1 MTAGITDAAHVVDP
15 ATVMGLLPGRPRLL
29 ALCEPTHGADVLLE
43 LRNELF
49 RQLVE
54 QEGYRTIAIES
65 DCMMGLVVDDY
76 VTSGTGTL
84 DEVME
89 RGFSHEWGAFPA
101 NRELVRWM
109 RAYNDGRPAS
119 ERLRFAGFDGPLEI
133 TGAASP
139 RQALTALHA
148 YLTAWADADLLPC
161 AAETLDRLLG
171 ADDHWTNPA
180 AMMDPSQSVGQ
191 TPEAKQLRLLADD
204 LVTLL
209 DAQTPQLIAASS
221 RDDWDRARLYG
232 RTATGLLRYHFWMAD
247 TSPSR
252 MARLLALRDSMMAA
266 NLLALAERGPTLVN
280 AHNGHLQRDK
290 SRMRMGDLPLEWWS
304 AGAIVSAHLGDGYAF
319 LATALGTIRHHGV
332 DAPPPDT
339 IEGLLYALPQQR
351 CLVDARRLA
360 TALGD
365 VTPAPRVSPWYGYS
379 PLDPAH
385 LASNDGIVFVKDV
398 PAG

>member
-1 MTAGITDAAHVVDP
+1 
-15 ATVMGLLPGRPRLL
+15 MGLLPARPRLL
-29 ALCEPTHGADVLLE
+29 ALGEPTHGEDVLLE
-43 LRNELF
+43 LRNDLF

-54 QEGYRTIAIES
+54 QERYRTIAIES

-119 ERLRFAGFDGPLEI
+119 QQLRFAGFDGPLEI

-139 RQALTALHA
+139 RQALTALHV
-148 YLTAWADADLLPC
+148 YLTAWVDADLLPC
-161 AAETLDRLLG
+161 AAETLGRLLG
-171 ADDHWTNPA
+171 RDDRWTNPA

-191 TPEAKQLRLLADD
+191 TPDATQLRLLADD
-204 LVTLL
+204 LVALL
-209 DAQTPQLIAASS
+209 GAQTPHLIAASS
-221 RDDWDRARLYG
+221 REDWHRARLCG

-247 TSPSR
+247 TSRGR
-252 MARLLALRDSMMAA
+252 MARLVGLRDSMMAG
-266 NLLALAERGPTLVN
+266 NLLALAERGPALVN
-280 AHNGHLQRDK
+280 AHNGHLQRNK
-290 SRMRMGDLPLEWWS
+290 STMRMGGLPLEWWS
-304 AGAIVSAHLGDGYAF
+304 AGAIVSARLGEGYAF

-332 DAPPPDT
+332 DTPPPDT
-339 IEGLLYALPQQR
+339 IEGLLYARPEERYVLDP
-351 CLVDARRLA
+351 RRLA
-360 TALGD
+360 AALGE

-385 LASNDGIVFVKDV
+385 LASSDGIVFVKD
-398 PAG
+398 ARRS